1 MFIVILINLLGLFL
15 VVHSAIA
22 LYQNIKA
29 RDTKYI
35 VGFAIYF
42 LIGLY
47 VLIHALL
54 MDYQMLAGELFKKK

>member
-15 VVHSAIA
+15 VVHSTIA

-35 VGFAIYF
+35 VGFDIYF

-54 MDYQMLAGELFKKK
+54 MDYRMLAGEN

>member
-1 MFIVILINLLGLFL
+1 MFLIILINFLGLFL

-42 LIGLY
+42 LMGLY
-47 VLIHALL
+47 LLIYAVAI
-54 MDYQMLAGELFKKK
+54 DYQILK